1 LRTVRLGDLEQR
13 LEKKEENEMKEYRF
27 SVTGMMC
34 PRCVA
39 HVKEALEAVNGVE
52 GATVDLASESATVIC
67 QSFVEEKKLKSA
79 IVAAGYGVK

>member
-1 LRTVRLGDLEQR
+1 
-13 LEKKEENEMKEYRF
+13 MKEYRF

-39 HVKEALEAVNGVE
+39 HVKEALEAVRGVE
-52 GATVDLASESATVIC
+52 SAIVELTSESATVYC
-67 QSFVEEKKLKSA
+67 QSSVEEKKLRAA